1 MIRYLIR
8 RLLWA
13 CALFVVITIVTFV
26 IFFMIPVNP
35 AKQAC
40 GQRATPTCIKNTTH
54 TLGLDRPVSIQY
66 LKFMDRLVLHQ
77 NLGRSFVTRQ
87 SVNKTVLNAA
97 PVSASLVFG
106 GAIVWMLIALPV
118 GILVYPGGELLSE
131 ADVPLDSPAKPV
143 EAEVAQDE
151 PELEGAEAAPELW
164 RELVEDFVVA
174 IVADTHGD
182 GRHKELTLDIRWR
195 VRIPEAQAVTPPCPT
210 GLSALTTCR

>member
-66 LKFMDRLVLHQ
+66 LRFMDRLGPHL
-77 NLGRSFVTRQ
+77 NLGRSFRARHGVK
-87 SVNKTVLNAA
+87 KTVFYAA
-97 PVSASLVFG
+97 PGSASLLFG
-106 GAIVWMLIALPV
+106 GA
-118 GILVYPGGELLSE
+118 
-131 ADVPLDSPAKPV
+131 
-143 EAEVAQDE
+143 
-151 PELEGAEAAPELW
+151 
-164 RELVEDFVVA
+164 
-174 IVADTHGD
+174 
-182 GRHKELTLDIRWR
+182 
-195 VRIPEAQAVTPPCPT
+195 
-210 GLSALTTCR
+210 